1 MHKPNAA
8 ATLNSPFPQ
17 PKDDTFT
24 ISAISVLAA
33 IIASILRRLRRAQ
46 ESRLVAASGT
56 LVNLVRRLLFVA
68 GSAQTR
74 LSVRWRLLLFL
85 CLAFNLFDR
94 TGYFFF
100 SGVTILAPTFRNFP
114 ISIVCCDDRA
124 AGANFS
130 PFPTYDLK
138 LPDLQGGAMP
148 LSRCYNLAR

>member
-56 LVNLVRRLLFVA
+56 LVNLVAALLFWLALRNAPLRSLAPSSVLMS
-68 GSAQTR
+68 GLQSLR
-74 LSVRWRLLLFL
+74 LHGLFL
-85 CLAFNLFDR
+85 FLWR
-94 TGYFFF
+94 H
-100 SGVTILAPTFRNFP
+100 NF
-114 ISIVCCDDRA
+114 
-124 AGANFS
+124 GAD
-130 PFPTYDLK
+130 FP
-138 LPDLQGGAMP
+138 
-148 LSRCYNLAR
+148 